1 MFQWN
6 TDTKVTLQLW
16 DIAGQERFGAMT
28 RVYYREAKGAVV
40 VFDVTKKESLMSA
53 KKWKEDI
60 DGKVSHK
67 QKPIP
72 VLLLA
77 NKCDIG
83 VINSQIQEELD
94 QFCAEN
100 KFIGW

>member
-1 MFQWN
+1 MQWN
-6 TDTKVTLQLW
+6 SDTKVTLQLW

-40 VFDVTKKESLMSA
+40 VFDITKKESLQSA

-60 DGKVSHK
+60 DGKVQYK

-72 VLLLA
+72 VLLIA
-77 NKCDIG
+77 NKSDMSTITP
-83 VINSQIQEELD
+83 QLQEELD
-94 QFCAEN
+94 QFCVEN